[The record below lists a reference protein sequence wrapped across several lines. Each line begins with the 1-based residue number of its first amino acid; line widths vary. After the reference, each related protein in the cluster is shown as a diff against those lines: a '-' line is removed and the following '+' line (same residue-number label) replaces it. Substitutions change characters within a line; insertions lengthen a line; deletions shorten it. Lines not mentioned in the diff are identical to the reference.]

1 MILADTANGCVEFLH
16 KIRKL
21 KYHAITG
28 LRCDRQLID
37 GRVLRRLHTKG
48 QQVRLVGLKFP
59 VSVTWYY
66 KEV

>member
-1 MILADTANGCVEFLH
+1 MDVWNFYTRYAL
-16 KIRKL
+16 L